1 MGSEMFVKVQYGKET
16 VRGTAVAATKMW
28 MGTANVPKDR
38 EPRHPKDT
46 LGLRAPSARTEILQ
60 LLADPVTLAMN
71 GETGAYYQGLPLLFG
86 TTLKGGVTATE
97 TTPSQQDYAWDFTP
111 SLTAAASPDTM
122 TLEIGDNDQN
132 YEIEYLMGRRINI
145 DWAFGENAFL
155 NIAADYFG
163 RQVTKST
170 ATAGLTRPTVTGIN
184 ANTGTFYLNN
194 TWATLGNTQKTG
206 FLRSGSIQIE
216 TGNHPKFLGGGNRYF
231 DTHGEGYL
239 MVTGSLVVEGG
250 AEAVA
255 KLDDFQAGTARALRF
270 QWTGPQIGSGTT
282 HLFRVDV
289 FAAFNE
295 VIPLSG
301 FADGN
306 TLYAITF
313 EGITDNL
320 ATPKMLGVN
329 VTTNQNS
336 Y

>member
-16 VRGTAVAATKMW
+16 TRGTAVAATKMW
-28 MGTANVPKDR
+28 LGSANVPIDR
-38 EPRHPKDT
+38 EPVHPKDT
-46 LGLRAPSARTEILQ
+46 MGLRVRSSRTEILQ
-60 LLADPVTLAMN
+60 LLADPVTLAMD
-71 GETGAYYQGLPLLFG
+71 GDTGAYYQGLPLLFG

-111 SLTAAASPDTM
+111 SLTAPANPDTI
-122 TLEIGDNDQN
+122 TLEVGDNDQN
-132 YEIEYLMGRRINI
+132 YKIEYLMGRRINI
-145 DWAFGENAFL
+145 DWAFGENSFVNVAGG
-155 NIAADYFG
+155 YFG

-170 ATAGLTRPTVTGIN
+170 ATGGLSRPTVTGIN

-194 TWATLGNTQKTG
+194 TWATLGNTEKTN

-216 TGNHPKFLGGGNRYF
+216 TGNHPKPPSGGNRYF
-231 DTHGEGYL
+231 STHGEGYL
-239 MVTGSLVVEGG
+239 EVTGSLVVEGG

-255 KLDDFQAGTARALRF
+255 RLDDFQAGTARAMRF
-270 QWTGPQIGSGTT
+270 QWTGPQIGTGTP
-282 HLFRVDV
+282 HMLRIDV
-289 FAAFNE
+289 FAAFNQ

-320 ATPKMLGVN
+320 TTPRMLGVN
-329 VTTNQNS
+329 VTTNQNA